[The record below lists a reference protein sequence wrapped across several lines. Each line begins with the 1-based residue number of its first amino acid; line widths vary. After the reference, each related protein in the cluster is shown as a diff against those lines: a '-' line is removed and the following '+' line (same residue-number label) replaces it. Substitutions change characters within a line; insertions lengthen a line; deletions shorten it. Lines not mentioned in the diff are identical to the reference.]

1 MAWDDSETILVGDRR
16 MRVRRRRSRRGLVSP
31 WVLVGLLVV
40 LLGAA
45 AGILVYVNRP
55 QGFDA
60 VEGNAVTSAGGFQA
74 KENGD
79 GIITVAMEIRNVSDE
94 TITVADARV
103 IPPAGLT
110 LLAVAIVPPVGPD
123 RNLNLDAE
131 LPPSAPFTLGTDGE
145 ERNAIVEARFRVDCD
160 ALPATSSVTGEQI
173 FVTVRLAGKEREEE
187 LTPPVY
193 DGVPWLTATARG
205 TCDRTPTGGAIPT
218 PLPTL

>member
-1 MAWDDSETILVGDRR
+1 MKLKLVAA
-16 MRVRRRRSRRGLVSP
+16 
-31 WVLVGLLVV
+31 LL
-40 LLGAA
+40 
-45 AGILVYVNRP
+45 AG
-55 QGFDA
+55 
-60 VEGNAVTSAGGFQA
+60 SAFAYSVPAFAQ
-74 KENGD
+74 E
-79 GIITVAMEIRNVSDE
+79 
-94 TITVADARV
+94 
-103 IPPAGLT
+103 PPAGQEAPEPTEPDQSDAAADAAIADAAPVDDAQAKIDLMQAQIEALQESIAQIKANQAKAT
-110 LLAVAIVPPVGPD
+110 PSWKGAPELADKDAGFTFKPKGFMQFDAGYVGFP
-123 RNLNLDAE
+123 
-131 LPPSAPFTLGTDGE
+131 DGE

>member
-16 MRVRRRRSRRGLVSP
+16 MRVRRRRTRRGLISP
-31 WVLVGLLVV
+31 WVLVGLLVG
-40 LLGAA
+40 LLVVA
-45 AGILVYVNRP
+45 AGVLVYVNRP

-60 VEGNAVTSAGGFQA
+60 VDGNAVTSAGGFQA

-79 GIITVAMEIRNVSDE
+79 GIITVAMEIRNISDE
-94 TITVADARV
+94 TITVLNARV
-103 IPPAGLT
+103 VPPAGLT

-145 ERNAIVEARFRVDCD
+145 ERNGIIEARFRVDCD

-173 FVTVRLAGKEREEE
+173 FVTVRLGGNEREEE

-205 TCDRTPTGGAIPT
+205 ACDRTPTGGAIPT